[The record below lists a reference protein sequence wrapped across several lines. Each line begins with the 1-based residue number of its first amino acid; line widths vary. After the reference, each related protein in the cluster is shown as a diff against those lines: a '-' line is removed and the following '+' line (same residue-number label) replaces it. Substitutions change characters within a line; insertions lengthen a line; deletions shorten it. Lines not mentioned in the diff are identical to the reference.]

1 MIERANRG
9 GGASMNVSR
18 PPCRQRK
25 RWRKLQT
32 KRKSER
38 ERREG
43 KGKQI
48 VARRNRF
55 IARDIFQD
63 FFELSQPATAESKLA
78 LCPRKI
84 YFIRQ

>member
-1 MIERANRG
+1 MSAVRRVGNEKAGENYRQRERAR
-9 GGASMNVSR
+9 
-18 PPCRQRK
+18 
-25 RWRKLQT
+25 
-32 KRKSER
+32 ER

>member
-1 MIERANRG
+1 MSEPSA
-9 GGASMNVSR
+9 VSA
-18 PPCRQRK
+18 
-25 RWRKLQT
+25 T
-32 KRKSER
+32 KKVEKTTDKEKEGER

>member
-1 MIERANRG
+1 MSAVRRVGNEKGGENYRQRERAR
-9 GGASMNVSR
+9 
-18 PPCRQRK
+18 
-25 RWRKLQT
+25 
-32 KRKSER
+32 ER
-38 ERREG
+38 ERRDG

>member
-1 MIERANRG
+1 MSAVHRVGNEKGGENYRQRERAR
-9 GGASMNVSR
+9 
-18 PPCRQRK
+18 
-25 RWRKLQT
+25 
-32 KRKSER
+32 ER

>member
-1 MIERANRG
+1 MSAVRRVGNEKGGENYRQRERAR
-9 GGASMNVSR
+9 
-18 PPCRQRK
+18 
-25 RWRKLQT
+25 
-32 KRKSER
+32 ER